1 MYTLMIGIEY
11 ISIALLIFEIIYV
24 MKQKGSYMQ
33 NLMLLLLI
41 SVLVNLIGYLVELK
55 SDSLETALIGVKIA
69 YLGKP
74 YITLCIFF
82 FVVEFCKVNLSDLL
96 KGALVAFHL
105 LITTLVFTCDLHSF
119 FYTSI
124 QYIYSDSYCHLVLG
138 HGLFY
143 YLFIGMT
150 LLYFIAITVIGIRKI
165 RSTKDWLIKRQMFLC
180 LAMIT
185 ICLIGFLLFL
195 SGCTNGYDTTVLSYF
210 VCVQMLI
217 ILMIHFQLF
226 NTLSFAKDESMDGME
241 EALFVFDNDD
251 GVIYQ
256 NKNARL
262 MQRYI
267 EKHYTEPFIQVLK
280 DLIQKNEHLIV

>member
-1 MYTLMIGIEY
+1 MIGIEY

-82 FVVEFCKVNLSDLL
+82 FVVEFCKVNLPDLL

-119 FYTSI
+119 FIPLSNI
-124 QYIYSDSYCHLVLG
+124 S
-138 HGLFY
+138 
-143 YLFIGMT
+143 T
-150 LLYFIAITVIGIRKI
+150 LIPTVILFWDTVSFI
-165 RSTKDWLIKRQMFLC
+165 
-180 LAMIT
+180 
-185 ICLIGFLLFL
+185 IC
-195 SGCTNGYDTTVLSYF
+195 SS
-210 VCVQMLI
+210 
-217 ILMIHFQLF
+217 
-226 NTLSFAKDESMDGME
+226 A
-241 EALFVFDNDD
+241 
-251 GVIYQ
+251 
-256 NKNARL
+256 
-262 MQRYI
+262 
-267 EKHYTEPFIQVLK
+267 
-280 DLIQKNEHLIV
+280 

>member
-119 FYTSI
+119 FIPLSNI
-124 QYIYSDSYCHLVLG
+124 S
-138 HGLFY
+138 
-143 YLFIGMT
+143 T
-150 LLYFIAITVIGIRKI
+150 LIPTVILFWDTVSFI
-165 RSTKDWLIKRQMFLC
+165 
-180 LAMIT
+180 
-185 ICLIGFLLFL
+185 IC
-195 SGCTNGYDTTVLSYF
+195 SS
-210 VCVQMLI
+210 
-217 ILMIHFQLF
+217 
-226 NTLSFAKDESMDGME
+226 A
-241 EALFVFDNDD
+241 
-251 GVIYQ
+251 
-256 NKNARL
+256 
-262 MQRYI
+262 
-267 EKHYTEPFIQVLK
+267 
-280 DLIQKNEHLIV
+280 

>member
-24 MKQKGSYMQ
+24 M
-33 NLMLLLLI
+33 
-41 SVLVNLIGYLVELK
+41 
-55 SDSLETALIGVKIA
+55 KIA

-143 YLFIGMT
+143 YLFIGIT
-150 LLYFIAITVIGIRKI
+150 LLYFIDVSLPCHDHHLSDR
-165 RSTKDWLIKRQMFLC
+165 
-180 LAMIT
+180 
-185 ICLIGFLLFL
+185 LF
-195 SGCTNGYDTTVLSYF
+195 
-210 VCVQMLI
+210 
-217 ILMIHFQLF
+217 
-226 NTLSFAKDESMDGME
+226 
-241 EALFVFDNDD
+241 ALF
-251 GVIYQ
+251 I
-256 NKNARL
+256 RL
-262 MQRYI
+262 HKR
-267 EKHYTEPFIQVLK
+267 L
-280 DLIQKNEHLIV
+280 